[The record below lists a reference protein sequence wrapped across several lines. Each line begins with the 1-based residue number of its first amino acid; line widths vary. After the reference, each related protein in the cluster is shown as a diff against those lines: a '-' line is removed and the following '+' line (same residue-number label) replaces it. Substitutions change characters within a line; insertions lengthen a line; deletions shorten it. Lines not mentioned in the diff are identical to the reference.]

1 MNLAS
6 LLFKPKWQ
14 DKDPQ
19 VRRAAIVADNDAD
32 LFAALAQIARS
43 DGDAG
48 VRMAAL
54 KRLND
59 YEAWRERS
67 TGDSDGEI
75 RRSAR
80 SAYLL
85 LLCSN
90 DARVPVLARRIAEL
104 DTLNAEEVEKVA
116 VQADDHDLRAA
127 ALQRVT
133 RPALLAERAV
143 ADPDAQLRL
152 AVLERVTDVA
162 ALERIAERA
171 RKTDKAISRRAREL
185 VASRRIESG
194 DADAIAHQAR
204 QLCERLEMLMRRPAA
219 ADDAA
224 HAAIDAE
231 WQALGT
237 SVPADL
243 RARYNGTAA
252 LVRQV
257 RTNAQN
263 PQVSIVSSVTQPQ
276 SLPASSAK
284 HAKGA
289 ADAAMP
295 ALLSVELL
303 ASQAR
308 FDAALASAA
317 AESQRER
324 ELRHVHLHEID
335 ELATH
340 YATTL
345 EAGDVG
351 ASHAVHDRLAALAS
365 MVGALPAPLASRLA
379 ALHARYDELKRWQ
392 LWANQQRRQAICAS
406 IDGLTGANLHPDALA
421 TRVREA
427 REEWQR
433 LDASEGAADSSET
446 GVARR
451 FHALCHRAL
460 KPAKVYFNKRD
471 ELRHAHSED
480 IQNLLQTAASLPAEV
495 SDWKAVGALRVK
507 LGEALRTLDA
517 VDPRE
522 RTRLGKRIKE
532 AIGAIAPR
540 IDAHIVAIQ
549 AAKQQLI
556 ERATALA
563 QAADPRSV
571 ARDARE
577 LQRQWTALGNGKRAT
592 DQHQWRAFRAACD
605 AAFGKLD
612 AARQDREAQ
621 STAARALTQDLLAEI
636 DALRAD
642 DGQTADAIKTRLRD
656 LDSRWQAQRCD
667 DRAIE
672 QRYRKAHDAIVAHLQ
687 DAARQQH
694 LSRYTQA
701 MEKYTL
707 LRAIETGAQTADAV
721 APRWQMLQA
730 ADADLAVALDA
741 RHARALAA
749 SGSEQA
755 DDGQARDNL
764 IELEFL
770 AGVGTPAE
778 DRQRR
783 MNYQVR
789 RLASRM
795 RDRAATTPESEL
807 THVLAAWFGQA
818 AQTDDLEARFARAAQ
833 AGIASLP

>member
-1 MNLAS
+1 MNLAR

-14 DKDPQ
+14 DKDPE
-19 VRRAAIVADNDAD
+19 VRRAAVATDSDAD
-32 LFAALAQIARS
+32 LLVALSQIARS
-43 DGDAG
+43 DSDAG
-48 VRMAAL
+48 VRLAAL

-67 TGDSDGEI
+67 TGDNDGEI

-80 SAYLL
+80 SAYLT

-90 DARVPVLARRIAEL
+90 DVRVPALPRRIAEL
-104 DTLNAEEVEKVA
+104 DTLNAEEMEKIVA
-116 VQADDHDLRAA
+116 LASDRELRAA

-152 AVLERVTDVA
+152 AALERVTDVA

-171 RKTDKAISRRAREL
+171 RKTDKAVSRRARDL
-185 VASRRIESG
+185 VASRRIGSG
-194 DADAIAHQAR
+194 DTDAIARQAR

-219 ADDAA
+219 TNDAA
-224 HAAIDAE
+224 LVAIEAE
-231 WQALGT
+231 WQALGNT
-237 SVPADL
+237 VPADL
-243 RARYNGTAA
+243 RARYNGAAA
-252 LVRQV
+252 LIRQM

-263 PQVSIVSSVTQPQ
+263 PQASIVPSVAEPQPLAASSVN
-276 SLPASSAK
+276 

-303 ASQAR
+303 ASKAR
-308 FDAALASAA
+308 FDAALTSAA

-324 ELRHVHLHEID
+324 DLRHVHLREIE
-335 ELATH
+335 ELATR

-351 ASHAVHDRLAALAS
+351 SSHATHDRLVTLTS
-365 MVGALPAPLASRLA
+365 MIGALPAPLESRLA
-379 ALHARYDELKRWQ
+379 PLHARYDELKRWQ
-392 LWANQQRRQAICAS
+392 LWANQQRRQTICAS
-406 IDGLTGANLHPDALA
+406 IDGLAEAKLHPDALA

-433 LDASEGAADSSET
+433 LDASEGVSGSGET
-446 GVARR
+446 GIARR
-451 FHALCHRAL
+451 FHALCHRML
-460 KPAKVYFNKRD
+460 KPAKGYFNKRD

-480 IQNLLQTAASLPAEV
+480 IQNLLQTAASLPTEI
-495 SDWKAVGALRVK
+495 SDWKAVGDLRVK
-507 LGEALRTLDA
+507 LGEALRSLDA

-540 IDAHIVAIQ
+540 IDAHTAAIE

-556 ERATALA
+556 ERASALS
-563 QAADPRSV
+563 QATDPRSV
-571 ARDARE
+571 ARNARE
-577 LQRQWTALGNGKRAT
+577 LQQQWTALGNGKRTT
-592 DQHQWRAFRAACD
+592 DQRQWHAFRSACD

-612 AARQDREAQ
+612 TARQEREVQ
-621 STAARALTQDLLAEI
+621 STAARAQTQYLLDEI
-636 DALRAD
+636 DALRGANA
-642 DGQTADAIKTRLRD
+642 QTGDSIKAKLRD
-656 LDSRWQAQRCD
+656 LDSRWQALRCD
-667 DRAIE
+667 DRALE
-672 QRYRKAHDAIVAHLQ
+672 QRYRKAHDAIAAHLQ
-687 DAARQQH
+687 DAARRQH
-694 LSRYTQA
+694 LSRYTLA
-701 MEKYTL
+701 LEKYTL
-707 LRAIETGAQTADAV
+707 LRVLETGAESVDAV
-721 APRWQMLQA
+721 TPRLQALQA
-730 ADADLAVALDA
+730 ADAGLAAALDA
-741 RHARALAA
+741 RHARALAGV
-749 SGSEQA
+749 GSEQA
-755 DDGQARDNL
+755 DDTQARDRL
-764 IELEFL
+764 VELEFL
-770 AGVGTPAE
+770 AGMDTPAE

-783 MNYQVR
+783 MNYQVK

-807 THVLAAWFGQA
+807 QQALAVWFAQA
-818 AQTDDLEARFARAAQ
+818 PQTDGLEARFARAAQ